1 MNDKSLISVYC
12 GWSPIKYTPK
22 FENIHLFHE
31 WKYHFTADLLFYLF
45 GFSSFA
51 YAKLTCKVR
60 SYPLKKEFSC
70 SVILPLMK
78 WMSVFCLGISFLDH
92 KVAWLF
98 VYLNFTNLWDL
109 CNWFLKACTQIKHR
123 KCTLASLFII
133 EMSYTILLFNVWHLK
148 FYSSVISLHARF
160 HNPCKWLW
168 GHKRLFI
175 ATAHF
180 HSHEMIIYIK
190 NRLGHLLIINK

>member
-1 MNDKSLISVYC
+1 MYSGWSLI
-12 GWSPIKYTPK
+12 KYIPK

-92 KVAWLF
+92 KVAWLLY

-109 CNWFLKACTQIKHR
+109 CNWFLKACTQIKLSHILTR
-123 KCTLASLFII
+123 EISQSLQMVVRPQKTFYCNCTFP
-133 EMSYTILLFNVWHLK
+133 FPWDDHLHQK
-148 FYSSVISLHARF
+148 
-160 HNPCKWLW
+160 
-168 GHKRLFI
+168 
-175 ATAHF
+175 
-180 HSHEMIIYIK
+180 
-190 NRLGHLLIINK
+190 

>member
-1 MNDKSLISVYC
+1 MYSGWSLI
-12 GWSPIKYTPK
+12 KYIPK

-92 KVAWLF
+92 KVAWLY

-109 CNWFLKACTQIKHR
+109 CNWFLNACTQIKHR

-148 FYSSVISLHARF
+148 FYSSVISYTRDFTILANGCEATKDFLLQLHISIPMRWSSTS
-160 HNPCKWLW
+160 KI
-168 GHKRLFI
+168 G
-175 ATAHF
+175 
-180 HSHEMIIYIK
+180 
-190 NRLGHLLIINK
+190 

>member
-1 MNDKSLISVYC
+1 MYSGWSLI
-12 GWSPIKYTPK
+12 KYIPK

-70 SVILPLMK
+70 SVILPL
-78 WMSVFCLGISFLDH
+78 
-92 KVAWLF
+92 
-98 VYLNFTNLWDL
+98 TNLWDL